1 MPIYSNNRTG
11 SMALAQVAANE
22 SYTSEDFGR
31 ILYES
36 QLNDMAF
43 FEAVLACDF
52 NEIKGLREGTILE
65 SEVKALNE
73 ASFKEMIDK
82 VVVGLKK
89 FWAKLKGAFQD
100 AINKLGAWVG
110 NNGKALAKQVSD
122 AKMDSKWDGSIE
134 NVVTFDYSNEKLA
147 TLKGDMYNELF
158 RAIGVKDINVASI
171 TGEYLGRMVGAG
183 HAVNAAEYSKMC
195 FDKARRTET
204 LNKSNINAFVKDI
217 DSASFHIAFMKKY
230 QKAVEKSINDWID
243 DLRSAAKEE
252 QNASKLNGIVRAYET
267 IVATMCKTNIAIT
280 RADLKSRAAA
290 ITRALSDARKSVQ
303 EAAEVE
309 VRCVIESFDEAMTNT
324 LNMDAETKAAVAE
337 LVAAC

>member
-65 SEVKALNE
+65 SEVAALNE
-73 ASFKEMIDK
+73 ASFKEMVDK
-82 VVVGLKK
+82 IITGLKK
-89 FWAKLKGAFQD
+89 FWAKIKGAFQD

-110 NNGKALAKQVSD
+110 NNGKSLAKQVSA
-122 AKMDSKWDGSIE
+122 AKMDSTWEGSID

-158 RAIGVKDINVASI
+158 RAVGVKDINVASI
-171 TGEYLGRMVGAG
+171 AGEYLGRMVGAG
-183 HAVNAAEYSKMC
+183 HAVNGAEYSKMC

-204 LNKSNINAFVKDI
+204 LNKSNIKAFVKDI

-230 QKAVEKSINDWID
+230 QKVVEKSINEWID
-243 DLRSAAKEE
+243 DLRSAAKQE

-309 VRCVIESFDEAMTNT
+309 VNCVIDSFDEAMTNT
-324 LNMDAETKAAVAE
+324 LTMDAETKAAVAE